1 MSTSPMDGPIE
12 VGRITYQQPNNSCRA
27 KPSLYAVVINDGSFF
42 NRVRSRDELK
52 IFRGNFLPQHQ

>member
-1 MSTSPMDGPIE
+1 MDGPIE
-12 VGRITYQQPNNSCRA
+12 VGRTTYQQHNNSCRA

-42 NRVRSRDELK
+42 NRVRRRLK